1 MLDPNGTIIAVNDAW
16 KRYAAANSMRSEFG
30 QGIGANYLEICD
42 SATGAGSRDA
52 QRAAEGIRSVLN
64 GSRSNFSL
72 DYECSSPVDNAWF
85 QRWCRLAKATRPELE
100 ADQSAHLPYGT
111 NLTYPLDRYSRYCQT
126 SGTSGKPMR
135 WLDTRESWE
144 WIFRAAGVGT
154 GDRLLFAFSFGPFL
168 GFWGAFDSSVAHG
181 FLSIPGGGMSTS
193 ARLRM
198 LFDNKVTVVCCT
210 PTYALRMAEIARQ
223 EGLDLTGS
231 SVRAIIVA
239 GEPGG
244 SIPETKGAIESA
256 WGARMFDHSGMTE
269 TGPMTFECLEAPGG
283 IHVIENEFI
292 VEVIDSAKGQA
303 VAEGQIGEL
312 VVTNLGR
319 WGMPLIRYR
328 TGDQVRLSRGTCA
341 CGRTFARL
349 EGGILGR
356 VDEMF
361 IVRGNNVF
369 PTAVEAVLRRFP
381 ELAEFRVNILE
392 DGTLTRI
399 RLEIEPVA
407 GFAETSS
414 LCERVGRT
422 LQETLSFKADVLAVP
437 VGSLPRFEMKA
448 KRFVRTR
455 NLTPKG

>member
-1 MLDPNGTIIAVNDAW
+1 MTP
-16 KRYAAANSMRSEFG
+16 AAAT
-30 QGIGANYLEICD
+30 ALEPD
-42 SATGAGSRDA
+42 AGSRAEENLSAPDLRNLQRRKLAAMLAEVRSTNAFYRHKFENITFDPANDLLDA
-52 QRAAEGIRSVLN
+52 LP
-64 GSRSNFSL
+64 FT
-72 DYECSSPVDNAWF
+72 
-85 QRWCRLAKATRPELE
+85 TRPELE
-100 ADQSAHLPYGT
+100 ADQSANSPYGT

-126 SGTSGKPMR
+126 SGTGGKPMR

-144 WIFRAAGVGT
+144 WIGKCWRTIFRAAGVGPT
-154 GDRLLFAFSFGPFL
+154 DRLLFAFSFGPFL

-223 EGLDLTGS
+223 EGLDLPGS
-231 SVRAIIVA
+231 SVRALIVA

-244 SIPETKGAIESA
+244 SIPETKRAIEAA

-269 TGPMTFECLEAPGG
+269 TGPMTFECVEAPGG

-292 VEVIDSAKGQA
+292 VEVIDPAKGQA

-328 TGDQVRLSRGTCA
+328 TGDQVRPTRGTCA

-349 EGGILGR
+349 ERGILGR

-369 PTAVEAVLRRFP
+369 PSAVEAVLRRFP

-399 RLEIEPVA
+399 RIEVEPA
-407 GFAETSS
+407 PGFVDVSS

-422 LQETLSFKADVLAVP
+422 LQETLSFRAEVTDVP
-437 VGSLPRFEMKA
+437 TGSLPRFEMKA

-455 NLTPKG
+455 NSATNA